1 MNQPS
6 YVVYTSDKS
15 GKKGLGIW
23 KDMFRELVK
32 SKELITRLFLRD
44 LTSRYKQSLLGHLWV
59 VINPFVAIGTF
70 ILLNRAGIL
79 NIGHTD
85 IPYPLFALIGLS
97 VWQLFAGGIM
107 IASHSILS
115 AGGMIS
121 KVNFPREALV
131 FSAMGQVIFDFLVR
145 FCLIILFFIVFK
157 FVPTW
162 GILLFPFAL
171 IPLILLTLGCGMIL
185 SIINTIIRDTASIVS
200 IFITFLMFLTP
211 VLYPVPVR
219 FSRVFKFNP
228 LSPLI
233 VTPRD
238 LIAYGHILHPI
249 GFWIMSVVSVL
260 VFLVCWQIFHLAETK
275 LPERL

>member
-6 YVVYTSDKS
+6 YVVYTSGKS
-15 GKKGLGIW
+15 RKKGIEIW
-23 KDMFRELVK
+23 KDMCLELIRSRELI
-32 SKELITRLFLRD
+32 SRLFIRD
-44 LTSRYKQSLLGHLWV
+44 LIGRYKQSLFGHLWV

-97 VWQLFAGGIM
+97 VWQLFSGGVM

-121 KVNFPREALV
+121 KINFPREALV

-145 FCLIILFFIVFK
+145 FCLIVLFFIIFK
-157 FVPTW
+157 FVPSW

-171 IPLILLTLGCGMIL
+171 IPLIFLTLGLGMLL
-185 SIINTIIRDTASIVS
+185 SIVNTVIRDTANIVS

-211 VLYPVPVR
+211 VLYPVPLR

-233 VTPRD
+233 TAPRD
-238 LIAYGHILHPI
+238 LIAYGYIKEPT

-260 VFLVCWQIFHLAETK
+260 IFLVCWQIFHLAETK

>member
-6 YVVYTSDKS
+6 YVVYTSDKAE
-15 GKKGLGIW
+15 KKGFGVW
-23 KDMFRELVK
+23 KEMFRELLR
-32 SKELITRLFLRD
+32 SRELIVRLFIRD
-44 LTSRYKQSLLGHLWV
+44 LISRYKQSLFGYFWV
-59 VINPFVAIGTF
+59 LINPFVAIGTF
-70 ILLNRAGIL
+70 ILLNKAGIL
-79 NIGHTD
+79 NIGYTD

-97 VWQLFAGGIM
+97 VWQLFAGGVM
-107 IASHSILS
+107 IGSHSILA
-115 AGGMIS
+115 AGSMIS
-121 KVNFPREALV
+121 KINFPREALV

-157 FVPTW
+157 FVPSW

-171 IPLILLTLGCGMIL
+171 IPLIFLTLGLGMLL
-185 SIINTIIRDTASIVS
+185 SIINTIVRDTANIVS

-211 VLYPVPVR
+211 VLYPVPMR
-219 FSRVFKFNP
+219 FATLYKFNP

-233 VTPRD
+233 VAPRD
-238 LIAYGHILHPI
+238 LIAYGYIKDPV
-249 GFWIMSVVSVL
+249 GFWVMSTISIL